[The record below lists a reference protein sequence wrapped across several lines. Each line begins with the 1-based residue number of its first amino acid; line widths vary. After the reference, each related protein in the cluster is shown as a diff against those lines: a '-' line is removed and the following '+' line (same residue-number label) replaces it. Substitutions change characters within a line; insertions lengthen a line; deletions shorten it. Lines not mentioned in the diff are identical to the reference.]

1 MEIRLTLTE
10 TELLAPSGTRIIT
23 GNEYDIG
30 VEFAN
35 VDAKVKWDAVAQQLH
50 ATCTQ
55 DDIDTEID
63 IPLTAAEGGP
73 DYAATL
79 PPLPGCRSV
88 RIYLAGTAGDA
99 ELRTE
104 TLAIP
109 CTASIR
115 DLGSDAYSAPYDAY
129 NAMMHLLNGR
139 LNGRMTQDEINAL
152 LAELRSHTTDEM
164 NRAAYKRAI
173 AGMSPETRLTGK
185 LTLTDDTEVEVTNDI
200 LRSSSVAINTSVIRD
215 NAVLPGAV
223 AAAELTATIMPDA
236 GLPHDALRG
245 AEAALTFGV
254 MQENGQWGEVPLGAH
269 TVYNVG
275 DDTATGTP
283 VTAYDS
289 MKWLDGMTPT
299 EAGFQTGRAY
309 SPGQIIKQI
318 TTAAGIPFTQ
328 DVDFDADFTNNG
340 KSSIA
345 YEAHSYVVAAFGTLP
360 RSWSWETIISNAD
373 PYTTDEEVA
382 AAIAAIAGVSITYK
396 GTVTYPDELPTVIDD
411 TLIAYRVMYGGTRYN
426 VRAAGAAIMTARDL
440 LMHTLTTLCAVGYI
454 DRSTGELTV
463 KAMRKR
469 DATTEIIQNKVLRQR
484 VSRLPY
490 RLYCLDTVCDYP
502 NEEGVMVS
510 EERREYT
517 LWGDGVT
524 ALLPSNPLLTGLV
537 AEQPRVA
544 IFQSINALA
553 DALDPVTFRPAR
565 VETYGDPSI
574 EPWEWLTVKAPNG
587 QTSVP
592 AGSLTW
598 RYRGTQIIDTGGAD
612 AVSGLEITQ
621 AERAVLANKITASQS
636 SRNALRAMYSHLLA
650 THAGLHSFRHEEIG
664 HYQYMELG
672 RREDDEE

>member
-10 TELLAPSGTRIIT
+10 TELLAPSGTHIIT

-35 VDAKVKWDAVAQQLH
+35 VDAKVKWDTVAQQLH

-73 DYAATL
+73 DYTATL

-99 ELRTE
+99 EMRTE

-129 NAMMHLLNGR
+129 NEMMRLLNGR
-139 LNGRMTQDEINAL
+139 LNGRMTQDEINSI
-152 LAELRSHTTDEM
+152 LAGLQAHTPEEL
-164 NRAAYKRAI
+164 NRTAYKRAI

-200 LRSSSVAINTSVIRD
+200 LRSSTVAISTSVNRD
-215 NAVLPGAV
+215 NAILPGAV
-223 AAAELTATIMPDA
+223 PAAELTATIMPDA

-254 MQENGQWGEVPLGAH
+254 MQENGQWGEVPLGAY

-299 EAGFQTGRAY
+299 EAGFQTGKAY

-340 KSSIA
+340 KTSIA
-345 YEAHSYVVAAFGTLP
+345 YEAHSYVVGAYGFPGTFT
-360 RSWSWETIISNAD
+360 WGVIISNAD
-373 PYTTDEEVA
+373 AYTTDAEVA
-382 AAIAAIAGVSITYK
+382 AAVAATAGATVTYK
-396 GTVTYPDELPTVIDD
+396 GTVTYPDELPSEPEMLT
-411 TLIAYRVMYGGTRYN
+411 AYRVLYGGTRYN

-440 LMHTLTTLCAVGYI
+440 LMHTLTTLCAVGCI

-574 EPWEWLTVKAPNG
+574 EPWEWLTVKAPDG

-636 SRNALRAMYSHLLA
+636 SQNALRAMYSHLLA
-650 THAGLHSFRHEEIG
+650 THGGLHSFRHEEIG
-664 HYQYMELG
+664 HYTYAEIEEG
-672 RREDDEE
+672 RDEE